1 MTGRKAGQGTL
12 RTAVRVA
19 IIAAGLASLGACA
32 SIPQRVWQNGQAM
45 TESRAYRSVMSG
57 NMSMQSHRELM
68 WSLDPL
74 RLTSHYR
81 EVNYPAFGQ
90 WWY

>member
-1 MTGRKAGQGTL
+1 V
-12 RTAVRVA
+12 RTAVRLAIVA
-19 IIAAGLASLGACA
+19 GACAALGACA
-32 SIPQRVWQNGQAM
+32 SIPQRAWANGQAM
-45 TESRAYRSVMSG
+45 TASRAYRSVMGG

-68 WSLDPL
+68 GALDPR
-74 RLTSHYR
+74 RLNFR